1 MKSGTASECE
11 SGNVELTIELPEDWF
26 KLLCTLGDPDEVLLR
41 LADHAQEGIARPG
54 AWERAWLQQVFV
66 ELT

>member
-1 MKSGTASECE
+1 MKSITKSEPE
-11 SGNVELTIELPEDWF
+11 SGNVELTIALPEEWF
-26 KLLCTLGDPDEVLLR
+26 KRLCTLGDPDDVLLR

-54 AWERAWLQQVFV
+54 AWEHAWLQQVFV